1 LTISEGREG
10 KKTEE
15 RGRVRKQIR
24 EREGGVKDKAGRDV
38 NNVRRWE
45 G

>member
-1 LTISEGREG
+1 MTISEGRENQRR
-10 KKTEE
+10 EE
-15 RGRVRKQIR
+15 RGRVREQSR
-24 EREGGVKDKAGRDV
+24 EREGGLRNKAGREI

>member
-10 KKTEE
+10 RRTEG
-15 RGRVRKQIR
+15 RDRVRKQSR
-24 EREGGVKDKAGRDV
+24 EREGGLRDKAGREVDYET
-38 NNVRRWE
+38 RLE